1 MLISK
6 AGSWSSTEN
15 CDNLGFTL
23 IELIVVLAV
32 IGTVLFMTLPKF
44 SSLNFRD
51 NGGQKLNF
59 LLNTIKELKKKS
71 ISEGNDYFLHLD
83 TVKSS
88 IWVTSAGTM
97 GEINAKINAKSG
109 LSSDLR
115 TKQLAQIEAAKK
127 NAASLSES
135 LYITGVEIYGLSNRN
150 SYDQYCIRFSSQGY
164 CDNALIHLKER
175 ETGESLTV
183 VIEPFLSGAEVR
195 RKYISFAECM

>member
-1 MLISK
+1 MMLISK

-15 CDNLGFTL
+15 WGNLGFTL

-44 SSLNFRD
+44 SALNFRD

-71 ISEGNDYFLHLD
+71 ISEGSDYFLHLD

-97 GEINAKINAKSG
+97 GEINAKSG

-115 TKQLAQIEAAKK
+115 TKQLAQVEAAKK

-175 ETGESLTV
+175 ETGETLTV
-183 VIEPFLSGAEVR
+183 VIEPFLSSAEVR